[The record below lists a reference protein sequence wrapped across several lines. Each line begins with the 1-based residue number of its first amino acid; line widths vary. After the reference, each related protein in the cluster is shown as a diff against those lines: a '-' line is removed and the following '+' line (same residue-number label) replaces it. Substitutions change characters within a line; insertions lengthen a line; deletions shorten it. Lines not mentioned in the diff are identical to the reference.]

1 MRAMMG
7 LSHHNHNSKG
17 GCQMADYK
25 EMYAKLFRSQTKAI
39 HILQEAQQQTEDMF
53 IEAEPTNLRLLKREE
68 DKTDD

>member
-1 MRAMMG
+1 
-7 LSHHNHNSKG
+7 
-17 GCQMADYK
+17 MADYK